1 LTTVTL
7 AQSIV
12 NGLSTS
18 GIYILVAVGLTLI
31 MSIMGIVQMA
41 HGEIYMIGS
50 YCVYYLITGAGLGF
64 FPSLVISILFVGL
77 LGVLM
82 ERLCFRPF
90 RGQLERSLIVS
101 MGLMLI
107 LQNLVLSI
115 AGGTPKSL
123 TSPFSGVLQ
132 FYGVSI
138 SWERVFIIII
148 GIVLILGL
156 YIFIRVS
163 KLGQA
168 MLAISQ
174 NRTVATLQGINLDR
188 ISALA
193 MALGCSLAAIAGGLV
208 GALFTLSPTM
218 GGFALTQGLVVI
230 VLGGLGSI
238 SGAVVGG
245 LVVGLIDGIMPT
257 FTTVNIAGL
266 IDFGV
271 VVLIL
276 LFRPQGIWG
285 HE

>member
-1 LTTVTL
+1 LTATTL
-7 AQSIV
+7 VQSLV
-12 NGLSTS
+12 NGLSTA

-41 HGEIYMIGS
+41 HGEVYMIGS
-50 YCVYYLITGAGLGF
+50 YTVYYLITGLGLSF
-64 FPSLVISILFVGL
+64 FPALIASTLFVGC
-77 LGVLM
+77 LGIFM
-82 ERLCFRPF
+82 ERFCFRPF
-90 RGQLERSLIVS
+90 RGRLERSLILS

-107 LQNLVLSI
+107 LQNLVLSL

-123 TSPFSGVLQ
+123 SGPFTGVLHISSI
-132 FYGVSI
+132 SI
-138 SWERVFIIII
+138 SWERLFIILI
-148 GIVLILGL
+148 GTVLIVGL
-156 YIFIRVS
+156 YLFIRSS
-163 KLGQA
+163 KTGQA

-174 NRTVATLQGINLDR
+174 NKDVATLQGINLNR
-188 ISALA
+188 ISAIA
-193 MALGCSLAAIAGGLV
+193 MFLGCSLAAIAGGLV
-208 GALFTLSPTM
+208 GALFSLSPTM
-218 GGFALTQGLVVI
+218 GGFALTQGLAVI

-276 LFRPQGIWG
+276 LLRPQGIWG